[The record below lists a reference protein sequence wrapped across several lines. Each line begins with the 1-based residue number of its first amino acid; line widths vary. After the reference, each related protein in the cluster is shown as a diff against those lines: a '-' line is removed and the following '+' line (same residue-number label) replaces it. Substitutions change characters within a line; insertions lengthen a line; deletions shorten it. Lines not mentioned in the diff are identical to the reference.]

1 MTGRAGLALVMIGAA
16 GCGIALRRDLTAL
29 PPQSVIYD
37 DMCGVQSYHD
47 AIESGKSKGPRVL
60 LSSDMGKVDGD
71 RPIGGTAT
79 FGFDDEFTLNQ
90 LRRVLSENWDRLP
103 PQVMT
108 AQQLKVGVQWA
119 EKAGVRRVVTTH
131 DAEISDGKTTWYLPY
146 QVCLSELIYG
156 APLYK
161 TRRAMLG
168 LPELPA
174 DAPPAPPAEIPPAS
188 PSVPSASVAP
198 ALR

>member
-1 MTGRAGLALVMIGAA
+1 MRTSTGRAGVALVMLGTA
-16 GCGIALRRDLTAL
+16 GCGIALRRDLATV
-29 PPQSVIYD
+29 PPQSVVYD

-47 AIESGKSKGPRVL
+47 AIESGKSKGPAVL
-60 LSSDMGKVDGD
+60 VSADMAKLDGD

-79 FGFDDEFTLNQ
+79 FAFDDEFTLNQ

-103 PQVMT
+103 PEVMT
-108 AQQLKVGVQWA
+108 AAKLKVGVQWA

-131 DAEISDGKTTWYLPY
+131 DAEISDGKMTWYLPY
-146 QVCLSELIYG
+146 QVCLSELLYG

-168 LPELPA
+168 LPDPPA
-174 DAPPAPPAEIPPAS
+174 EARPTEAPPASAA
-188 PSVPSASVAP
+188 VPSASAAP
-198 ALR
+198 SLP